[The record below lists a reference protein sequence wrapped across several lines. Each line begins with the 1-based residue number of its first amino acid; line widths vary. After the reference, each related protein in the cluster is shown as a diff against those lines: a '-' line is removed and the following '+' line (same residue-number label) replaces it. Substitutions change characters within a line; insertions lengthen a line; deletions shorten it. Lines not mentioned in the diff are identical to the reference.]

1 MSDRRKNILITI
13 IIFVTTAA
21 AAAGEMP
28 QQQLDS
34 PLTAQ
39 TFYDI
44 GYELYTAR
52 DANFASAMQAIIFMN
67 ASLELDSRANYVLGD
82 IINIAWQ
89 YPNENFSDVV
99 KLALNGYIDRSTDIE
114 VASKAVG
121 YLLERLDSREQRELL
136 LGGLIRQMTD
146 KNAMFTSDLLAQLGF
161 LKAETADTVEAQKYL
176 ARSFV
181 ANKYNRLAF
190 AKLSE
195 LAEGGGVPLPDIMYL
210 QNLRYAVRSNPL
222 DFDSAFSFSR
232 YCQLLGLYAPASAG
246 YGYCA
251 DLLKYLNGKDSNDPA
266 LYRPWILSCYN
277 AGQYAQCSSIL
288 QKVRG
293 FGIFDI
299 QVETIAA
306 YAAKQTGDS
315 QTAQKIL
322 DAIDVRANKVLSGNL
337 KASADELADYVW
349 LFSFAFDANSEDILV
364 WATKAYDA
372 DQNSVLSASLFA
384 YALVNNK
391 QFDIAKSLLEKM
403 DTTTQTAGLAKALLQ
418 IQSQDSN
425 SAIETLKNV
434 ITFSSGTFEAKK
446 AREKLRELDS
456 EYIPAANP
464 DAFNAEL
471 AREFGPSFFSRFIE
485 PEKMVK
491 LEFNV
496 KGSAFSYGS
505 EIKGSLAIM
514 NNYTEPM
521 VVCPDA
527 MIKGN
532 IRVDVKIAG
541 DLNESIPALI
551 EKRVRPSYEI
561 RPGDALFIPL
571 RLDTGK
577 VKQILD
583 SHPQAELNIEY
594 TAYVDPQM
602 TADGKIKNLLNT
614 EPARVI
620 LKRRKL
626 DLNIKYLQQ
635 RLDAIKRGHQGQK
648 TRSVQMFAGLLAE
661 QQEFR
666 RSGPAYRFMYAE
678 PELLSSA
685 LARCLT
691 EDDWILKVQTMA
703 AVQKLKLDY
712 RLTEAISND
721 MHSQYWPAR
730 LMSVFTLANQ
740 HQQQF
745 TPVLSWTVQND
756 PHPLV
761 RQMAAILSGNSGL
774 SDNLNDSLNASAK
787 FLPGDQQS
795 IQQTPA
801 EKQEK

>member
-1 MSDRRKNILITI
+1 MSDKSKNILITI
-13 IIFVTTAA
+13 IIFVSAA
-21 AAAGEMP
+21 AAVAEMP
-28 QQQLDS
+28 QQQLTS
-34 PLTAQ
+34 PLTAR

-89 YPNENFSDVV
+89 YPDKNFSDVV
-99 KLALNGYIDRSTDIE
+99 KLALNGYIDRSADIE

-121 YLLERLDSREQRELL
+121 YLLERLDSREQREQLL
-136 LGGLIRQMTD
+136 LGLIRQMTD
-146 KNAMFTSDLLAQLGF
+146 KNKMFTSDLLAQLGF

-176 ARSFV
+176 VRSFA

-195 LAEGGGVPLPDIMYL
+195 LAQSGGAPLPDIIYL

-266 LYRPWILSCYN
+266 MYGPWILSCYN
-277 AGQYAQCSSIL
+277 AGQYGQCRGIF
-288 QKVRG
+288 QKVRDS
-293 FGIFDI
+293 GIFDI
-299 QVETIAA
+299 QIEAIAA
-306 YAAKQTGDS
+306 WAAKQTGDNQAS
-315 QTAQKIL
+315 QKIF
-322 DAIDVRANKVLSGNL
+322 DAINVRANKVLSGNL

-349 LFSFAFDANSEDILV
+349 FFSFAVDANSEDILV

-391 QFDIAKSLLEKM
+391 QFDIAKPLLEKI
-403 DTTTQTAGLAKALLQ
+403 DTATQAAGLAKALIQ

-434 ITFSSGTFEAKK
+434 IVSLPGTFEAEK
-446 AREKLRELDS
+446 AREKLRELGS

-471 AREFGPSFFSRFIE
+471 AGQFGPSFFSRFVE

-505 EIKGSLAIM
+505 EIKGSLVIM

-561 RPGDALFIPL
+561 MPGDALFIPL

-626 DLNIKYLQQ
+626 DLDTKYLQQ
-635 RLDAIKRGHQGQK
+635 RLDAIKKGHQGQK
-648 TRSVQMFAGLLAE
+648 TQSVQLFAGLLAE

-666 RSGPAYRFMYAE
+666 RSGPVYRFMYAE

-691 EDDWILKVQTMA
+691 GNDWILKVQTMA
-703 AVQKLKLDY
+703 VMQKLKLDY
-712 RLTEAISND
+712 RLTEAVSND
-721 MHSQYWPAR
+721 LHNQYWPAR
-730 LMSVFTLANQ
+730 LIAVFTLANQ
-740 HQQQF
+740 RQQQF
-745 TPVLSWTVQND
+745 MPVLNWKAQND

-761 RQMAAILSGNSGL
+761 KQMAAVFSGNSGL
-774 SDNLNDSLNASAK
+774 SDSTGSINASAK
-787 FLPGDQQS
+787 PLPSDPQS

-801 EKQEK
+801 EEQEK